1 MLRLAKVSIR
11 FPIQAVVVW
20 AFIAFALAAVGLGV
34 SRSLSPSVTV
44 VPGSESSRAQQLA
57 RDEFGPSVLVPILL
71 EGPKRE
77 LDRQGPRVVAAL
89 GARGDTRVM
98 SAWSTGETG
107 ASLRPSANAAM
118 IVASVARTERAM
130 VKTVEPQIERLVAQ
144 QTAAPVRAHITGQ
157 PTLDRALKD
166 EAIDTTKRAEMIA
179 IGLLFVLLLIGL
191 RAPVAALLLSA
202 FGAATTLS
210 GVGVMALLAKVID
223 TDAIALALGS
233 IAGLAL
239 GTGFALVILDRF
251 REEERLVPRDAALA
265 ASSAVASAGRAV
277 LVAGTA
283 MIVALVLAV
292 AIAPTTILM
301 SLGIGVLLC
310 SMLATG
316 AAVVVLPA
324 VLTILGRRVF
334 AFSFPA
340 PRFLARGWD
349 WLVDR
354 GRWVTRW
361 AVVAGAVATAAL
373 VALAIPAAGLQTG
386 PPDVSMLPASSQARQ
401 DFERVATVMGPGW
414 PTPYNVVVVSKKRA
428 ITDPALLK
436 DIRNYQKA
444 IAEDVRVDSVVGP
457 GAFVAQARD
466 LKALPAG
473 LKDSAKLL
481 KGGKRDLGR
490 LENGLGQAGAGARQL
505 RAGLGSAAQGAGQL
519 SAGSGAA
526 GSGAGQLRAGL
537 EQARAGAAAV
547 SGGLGDALAG
557 ATALKRG
564 SGDAL
569 AGAKTLTNGVASA
582 AAPVKAGL
590 PVFQGLARDVG
601 AASAAVNSAHGSA
614 QSATGQLATAL
625 DALKGMTAGREDPAY
640 GATLNALAAAQASA
654 SGVESALAGI
664 QPKLSG
670 AAGVSTAAAQQVAE
684 LSKGLQQ
691 LHAGSSQLSAGIARL
706 NKGNSDLASGLAQL
720 SGGGGKLT
728 AGLQKLRDGA
738 AALES
743 GLGQLTSGAGQLQSG
758 LGAGVTPAGKLAGGL
773 DTLEAGVAKFRGAL
787 PSTKDIERLQRE
799 SPGLFDSGY
808 FVLAAIQG
816 ASKADRSLA
825 SFAINLDRGG
835 TAGQIVVVPHEA
847 ASSDATRALAT
858 DLRDSAAAFAAKTG
872 TQTAVGGPAGDLAD
886 FAGETNARVPLVV
899 AALALAI
906 ALVLMVALR
915 TVALPLLASAF
926 NLLTAAATFGA
937 MALLFGGD
945 DPLLG
950 GPGYLDPMSVIG
962 IFAAIFGI
970 SATYDVLLL
979 MRTRERLVAGDS
991 ASAALA
997 YGLRHTAAVATG
1009 AAVVMI
1015 AVAVPFA
1022 FSELANVRQF
1032 GVGIAIAV
1040 ALSAFVVRPVLLPA
1054 AAALLGRRGWWPA
1067 GLTRRGEPA

>member
-11 FPIQAVVVW
+11 FPIHAIVVW
-20 AFIAFALAAVGLGV
+20 AFIAFTLAAVGLGV

-57 RDEFGPSVLVPILL
+57 RDEFGSSVLVPILL

-77 LDRQGPRVVAAL
+77 LDRQGPRLVAVL
-89 GARGDTRVM
+89 SARADTRVM

-107 ASLRPSANAAM
+107 TALRPTPNAAM

-130 VKTVEPQIERLVAQ
+130 VKTVQPQIEALVAR
-144 QTAAPVRAHITGQ
+144 QTAAPVRAHVTGQ

-166 EAIDTTKRAEMIA
+166 EAIATTRRAELIA
-179 IGLLFVLLLIGL
+179 IGVLFVLLLIGL
-191 RAPVAALLLSA
+191 RAPVAALLLTA
-202 FGAATTLS
+202 FGAATTFS
-210 GVGVMALLAKVID
+210 GMGVMTLLASVID
-223 TDAIALALGS
+223 TDPIAVALGS

-239 GTGFALVILDRF
+239 GTGFALVMIDRF
-251 REEERLVPRDAALA
+251 REEELIV
-265 ASSAVASAGRAV
+265 SSAVASAGRAV
-277 LVAGTA
+277 LISGTA
-283 MIVALVLAV
+283 MAVALVLAV
-292 AIAPTTILM
+292 AIAPTSILM

-310 SMLATG
+310 SLLATG

-324 VLTILGRRVF
+324 ALTILGRRVF

-340 PRFLARGWD
+340 PNFLSRGWD
-349 WLVDR
+349 WLVGR

-361 AVVAGAVATAAL
+361 AVAAGALATAAL
-373 VALAIPAAGLQTG
+373 VALAIPASGLETG

-401 DFERVATVMGPGW
+401 DFERVAAVMGPGW
-414 PTPYNVVVVSKKRA
+414 PTPYNIVVVSKTRA
-428 ITDPALLK
+428 ITDPALLR
-436 DIRNYQKA
+436 DVREYQKA

-466 LKALPAG
+466 LQALPAG
-473 LKDSAKLL
+473 LKESAKLL

-490 LENGLGQAGAGARQL
+490 LESGLGKAGTGAKQL

-537 EQARAGAAAV
+537 EQARSGAAAI
-547 SGGLGDALAG
+547 SGGLHDALAG
-557 ATALKRG
+557 ATALERG

-569 AGAKTLTNGVASA
+569 AGAKTLTSGVATA

-601 AASAAVNSAHGSA
+601 SASAAVTSAHGTA
-614 QSATGQLATAL
+614 QSASGQVASAL
-625 DALKGMTAGREDPAY
+625 DALKGMTAGRDDPAY
-640 GATLNALAAAQASA
+640 GAALSALSSAQASA
-654 SGVESALAGI
+654 SGVESALGGI
-664 QPKLSG
+664 QGKLSN
-670 AAGVSTAAAQQVAE
+670 AAGVSAAAAQQVAE

-691 LHAGSSQLSAGIARL
+691 LHAGSSQLSTGIARL
-706 NKGNSDLASGLAQL
+706 SKGNADLAYGLAQL

-738 AALES
+738 AALEA

-758 LGAGVTPAGKLAGGL
+758 LGAGVAPAGKLAGGL
-773 DTLEAGVAKFRGAL
+773 GTLEAGVAKFRGSL

-816 ASKADRSLA
+816 ASSADRSLA
-825 SFAINLDRGG
+825 AFAINLDRGG

-847 ASSDATRALAT
+847 ASSDATRALAG
-858 DLRDSAAAFAAKTG
+858 DLRDSAAAFAERTG

-886 FAGETNARVPLVV
+886 FTSETAARLPLVIG
-899 AALALAI
+899 ALALTI
-906 ALVLMVALR
+906 ALVLMIALKAF
-915 TVALPLLASAF
+915 ALPLLAAGF
-926 NLLTAAATFGA
+926 DLLTAAATFGA

-970 SATYDVLLL
+970 SVTYDVLLL
-979 MRTRERLVAGDS
+979 MRMRERLAAGDS
-991 ASAALA
+991 ARDALA
-997 YGLRHTAAVATG
+997 YGLRRTAAVATG
-1009 AAVVMI
+1009 VAAVMI
-1015 AVAVPFA
+1015 AVGLPFA

-1040 ALSAFVVRPVLLPA
+1040 GLNALVVRPVLLPA
-1054 AAALLGRRGWWPA
+1054 AAALLGRRGWWPTPI
-1067 GLTRRGEPA
+1067 GGGEPA

>member
-1 MLRLAKVSIR
+1 MLRLAKLSIR
-11 FPIQAVVVW
+11 FPVHAIVVW
-20 AFIAFALAAVGLGV
+20 AFVAFALTAVGLGV

-71 EGPKRE
+71 EGPKAQ
-77 LDRQGPRVVAAL
+77 LDRQGPRLVAAL
-89 GARGDTRVM
+89 AARRDTRVM
-98 SAWSTGETG
+98 SAWSQGETG
-107 ASLRPSANAAM
+107 ASLRPSTNAAM

-130 VKTVEPQIERLVAQ
+130 VKTVQPQIERLVAQ
-144 QTAAPVRAHITGQ
+144 QTAAPVQAHITGQ

-166 EAIDTTKRAEMIA
+166 EALATTRRAELIA
-179 IGLLFVLLLIGL
+179 IGVLFALLLIGL

-202 FGAATTLS
+202 FGALTTLS
-210 GVGVMALLAKVID
+210 GIGVMTLLAKLID
-223 TDAIALALGS
+223 TDPIAVALGS

-239 GTGFALVILDRF
+239 GVGFGLVMLDRF
-251 REEERLVPRDAALA
+251 REEQRLGRREAALA
-265 ASSAVASAGRAV
+265 ASSAVGSAGRAV
-277 LVAGTA
+277 LVSGTA

-310 SMLATG
+310 STLATG

-324 VLTILGRRVF
+324 ALTVLGRRVF

-340 PRFLARGWD
+340 PGFLARGWD
-349 WLVDR
+349 WLVGR
-354 GRWVTRW
+354 GRWVTRG

-373 VALAIPAAGLQTG
+373 VALAVPAAGLETG
-386 PPDVSMLPASSQARQ
+386 PPDVSMLPASAQARQ

-414 PTPYNVVVVSKKRA
+414 PTPYNVVVVSKTRA
-428 ITDPALLK
+428 ITDPALLR
-436 DIRNYQKA
+436 DVRNYQKA

-466 LKALPAG
+466 LQALPAG

-490 LENGLGQAGAGARQL
+490 LENGLGQAGAGARKL

-519 SAGSGAA
+519 TAGSGAA

-547 SGGLGDALAG
+547 SGGLRAALTG

-582 AAPVKAGL
+582 SAPVKAGL
-590 PVFQGLARDVG
+590 PVFNGLARDVG
-601 AASAAVNSAHGSA
+601 SASAAVTSAHGTA
-614 QSATGQLATAL
+614 QSASGQVASAL
-625 DALKGMTAGREDPAY
+625 GALKNMTTGRDDPAY
-640 GATLNALAAAQASA
+640 AAALNALSSAQASA
-654 SGVESALAGI
+654 SSVESALGGV
-664 QPKLSG
+664 QGKLSG
-670 AAGVSTAAAQQVAE
+670 AAGVSAAAAQQVAQ

-691 LHAGSSQLSAGIARL
+691 LHTGSSQLSAGIARL
-706 NKGNSDLASGLAQL
+706 SRGNADLASGLSQL

-728 AGLQKLRDGA
+728 AGLQQLRDGA
-738 AALES
+738 AALET
-743 GLGQLTSGAGQLQSG
+743 GLGQLTSGAGQLQTG
-758 LGAGVTPAGKLAGGL
+758 LGAGVAPAGQLAGGL
-773 DTLEAGVAKFRGAL
+773 NTLEAGVAKFRGQL

-816 ASKADRSLA
+816 ASPADRALA
-825 SFAINLDRGG
+825 SFAVNVERGG
-835 TAGQIVVVPHEA
+835 TAGQIVVVPREA
-847 ASSDATRALAT
+847 SSSDATRALAS

-886 FAGETNARVPLVV
+886 FTSETSARLPFVV
-899 AALALAI
+899 GALALAI
-906 ALVLMVALR
+906 ALVLMAALR
-915 TVALPLLASAF
+915 TVVLPLVASAF

-970 SATYDVLLL
+970 AVTYDVLLL
-979 MRTRERLVAGDS
+979 MRTRERLAAGEHVRD
-991 ASAALA
+991 AVEH
-997 YGLRHTAAVATG
+997 GLRQTAAVATG
-1009 AAVVMI
+1009 AAIVMI
-1015 AVAVPFA
+1015 AVGVPFA

-1040 ALSAFVVRPVLLPA
+1040 TLSALVVRPVLLPA
-1054 AAALLGRRGWWPA
+1054 AAALLGRRGWWPTA
-1067 GLTRRGEPA
+1067 LTRHGEPA